1 MLINNVASH
10 SWFLLFVG
18 WLIDLVM
25 INRIILLFFILLAAK
40 IIELEDVAEK
50 SELLAII
57 LVIGFISAPIYL
69 MFKFLQEI
77 LTLKKE
83 IQSTLKDKSK
93 KT

>member
-1 MLINNVASH
+1 
-10 SWFLLFVG
+10 
-18 WLIDLVM
+18 M

-57 LVIGFISAPIYL
+57 LVIGFIAVPIYL